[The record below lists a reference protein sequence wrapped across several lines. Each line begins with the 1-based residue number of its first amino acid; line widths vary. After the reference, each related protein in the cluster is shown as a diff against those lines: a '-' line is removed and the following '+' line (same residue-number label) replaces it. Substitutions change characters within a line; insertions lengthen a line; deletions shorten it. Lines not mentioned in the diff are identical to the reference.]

1 MLNGSVF
8 YHGTLR
14 KTIVAFGRL
23 FSDIRIAR
31 QNNEGIVEQTVHVP
45 IAYAPKEK
53 WLVRIDSD
61 PGLNQNAYTTLPR
74 MSFEIL
80 GYTYD
85 PVRKVSRMNQIL
97 CKEGTSDTNPNAK
110 TVYVPAPYNVEI
122 NLYVL
127 TKTQED
133 GMQIIEQI
141 LPTFNPEYT
150 LSINA
155 IPEMDIVQDIPII
168 LNSITVQDDYDG
180 DFMTR
185 RFVTHTLSFTV
196 KTNFY
201 GPVSQGGVILTSN
214 ANINIPGRKYTATAP
229 YVGGDVT
236 ENWEAQF

>member
-1 MLNGSVF
+1 M
-8 YHGTLR
+8 LR

-23 FSDIRIAR
+23 FSDVKIAR
-31 QNNEGIVEQTVHVP
+31 QNNEGVVEQTVHVP

-74 MSFEIL
+74 MSFEII
-80 GYTYD
+80 GYSYD
-85 PVRKVSRMNQIL
+85 PARKVAKMNQIM
-97 CKEGTSDTNPNAK
+97 CKDQTDASNPKAR
-110 TVYVPAPYNVEI
+110 TMFAPAPYNIDI
-122 NLYVL
+122 NLYAL

-141 LPTFNPEYT
+141 LPIFNPEYT

-155 IPEMDIVQDIPII
+155 VPEMELVQDIPII
-168 LNSITVQDDYDG
+168 LNSIQVQDDYDG

-185 RFVTHTLSFTV
+185 RFVTHTLSFTI

-201 GPVSQGGVILTSN
+201 GPVSENGVEGDEAGSVVVDADYIYYCHTDYTDGIADIWKRVQGSADT
-214 ANINIPGRKYTATAP
+214 
-229 YVGGDVT
+229 
-236 ENWEAQF
+236 W